1 MRLLKIRKIPS
12 FLTKNPIRVMLI
24 CVLIGVLFVV
34 YNIISANAQPKALLI
49 VEFGNVYYS
58 YDNQN
63 YLKVEV
69 KEFDIGSGV
78 YIKTDQGKAHIVLP
92 NNSVLTVDEQTNI
105 FLTYNPS
112 SIDILQI
119 IGNTWHR
126 VKNLGGTGYNVKT
139 PNAIAAVR
147 GTEFS
152 IQVNKVDDQIST
164 QVVVTEHQVDLSPAQ
179 PPQVALTVMEGMV
192 GEVKGENEFKVSK
205 ISKEMKESDWFK
217 ENQDL
222 TETLKSTESEDKQ
235 KNSANVIKL
244 KSEESEK
251 QNKTTENQQ
260 NQQAVPTATPTPT
273 VTPTS
278 VPTAGSDGE
287 DSNFN
292 TGDVDP
298 TPVPTPLPGEVYID
312 QVVSVNGTFGHCCG
326 DIISTPS
333 VAASLVTGA
342 PDSPPA
348 LNFIQISDNSDIIL
362 KFVNNKVVDRSGAD
376 IRIYVYDDLYPAYAS
391 FAIARGPDCASASYV
406 SVGTYVDTSNVSID
420 ISSSR
425 LGSVQCLKITDLT
438 SEGDPYPQLGFDLDA
453 VEALHSEIVQ

>member
-1 MRLLKIRKIPS
+1 M
-12 FLTKNPIRVMLI
+12 
-24 CVLIGVLFVV
+24 
-34 YNIISANAQPKALLI
+34 I
-49 VEFGNVYYS
+49 VEYGDVYYS

-69 KEFDIGSGV
+69 KEFDIRSGV
-78 YIKTDQGKAHIVLP
+78 YVKTGIGKAHIVLP
-92 NNSVLTVDEQTNI
+92 NNSVLTVDEETNI
-105 FLTYNPS
+105 LLNYNPG

-152 IQVNKVDDQIST
+152 IRVKKVDDKIAT
-164 QVVVTEHQVDLSPAQ
+164 QVVVTENQVDLSLAE
-179 PPQVALTVMEGMV
+179 PPQVAMSVMEGMV

-217 ENQDL
+217 KNEEL

-251 QNKTTENQQ
+251 QNKSTGDQQ
-260 NQQAVPTATPTPT
+260 NLTVPTATPTPT
-273 VTPTS
+273 L
-278 VPTAGSDGE
+278 VPTTVPNANGG
-287 DSNFN
+287 DSGNNFN
-292 TGDVDP
+292 EQQP
-298 TPVPTPLPGEVYID
+298 TPVPTPLPGEVYVD
-312 QVVSVNGTFGHCCG
+312 QVVSVNGTFGYCCG
-326 DIISTPS
+326 DLVSTPS

-348 LNFIQISDNSDIIL
+348 LNFIQISDNSTIIL
-362 KFVNNKVVDRSGAD
+362 KFANNMVVDRSGAD
-376 IRIYVYDDLYPAYAS
+376 IRVYVYDNLFPAYANFS
-391 FAIARGPDCASASYV
+391 VARGPDCASANYV
-406 SVGTYVDTSNVSID
+406 NVGTYVDTSNVSID
-420 ISSSR
+420 ISGSR
-425 LGSVQCLKITDLT
+425 LGRVQCLKITDLVA
-438 SEGDPYPQLGFDLDA
+438 EGDPYPQLGFDLDA